1 MKVSKESKKVVKL
14 GWLILWVLFR
24 IIIFSALV
32 ALGIEL
38 MNRSSWTN
46 FVSGVSCLLTS
57 VTVWLPPV
65 FRIIEKLTT
74 KN

>member
-14 GWLILWVLFR
+14 GWLILFR
-24 IIIFSALV
+24 VIIFSALV